1 MPFGDDVLSG
11 LSARPKTL
19 PAKYF
24 YDELGSLLFE
34 AISALP
40 EYYLTRAEAEI
51 FATHA
56 DEIVEHAGLE
66 RLVEL
71 GGGSATKT
79 RYLIEAALRKRA
91 GLSYSSIDISEAALE
106 ASSRALRSEY
116 PTLNVRGYRGEYFEG
131 LRRMAAQEG
140 DAGGRTLVLFLGSNI
155 GNFDPPE
162 ARRFLKAIRDVLRP
176 GDALLLGTDLKK
188 DRKELEAAYDDE
200 LGVTAA
206 FNANILGRINR
217 ELGGHFAVRQFRHR
231 AFYNEPD
238 GRVEMHLESL
248 VDQTIRVDALAAQF
262 AFKAGETIHTESS
275 YKFSVEEVEQLARS
289 TGFELELS
297 WFDAQRRFACNL
309 LRAS

>member
-56 DEIVEHAGLE
+56 DEIVERAGLE

-91 GLSYSSIDISEAALE
+91 KSAGVRSCSSSA
-106 ASSRALRSEY
+106 
-116 PTLNVRGYRGEYFEG
+116 
-131 LRRMAAQEG
+131 
-140 DAGGRTLVLFLGSNI
+140 RTS
-155 GNFDPPE
+155 
-162 ARRFLKAIRDVLRP
+162 ATSTRP
-176 GDALLLGTDLKK
+176 KH
-188 DRKELEAAYDDE
+188 
-200 LGVTAA
+200 GV
-206 FNANILGRINR
+206 
-217 ELGGHFAVRQFRHR
+217 
-231 AFYNEPD
+231 
-238 GRVEMHLESL
+238 S
-248 VDQTIRVDALAAQF
+248 
-262 AFKAGETIHTESS
+262 
-275 YKFSVEEVEQLARS
+275 
-289 TGFELELS
+289 
-297 WFDAQRRFACNL
+297 
-309 LRAS
+309 